1 MKRLAQ
7 VVLLLAGALA
17 LTAVAGASRG
27 DPLVTVGS
35 PLSPFSQNKQNE
47 PAIAVNPNPVDLTG
61 AMAAGAN
68 DNIDEEACNAGD
80 DTTCPF
86 TAGVGGSGIYFSFD
100 GGSGWTQPTYTGWS
114 ARGCLGVVGDADP
127 PCSPVVGPIGTLP
140 NYFENG
146 LVSDGDPEVAF
157 GPQPGA
163 DGSFSWSNGTRLYYA
178 NLTSNFA
185 AARSEQT
192 IKGFEAIAVSR
203 TDDIAGA
210 AAGDNSAWMNPVIA
224 SKQNAALFSDHPT
237 IAVDD
242 ASERARSSA
251 ASTSATRRFGARR
264 SAAFPLRSCSTAR
277 TTAGNLAARCSSRL
291 PSTTRRSGGRQDCQV
306 DTDSKGNVY
315 VVLGWRRQQDE
326 AVLAVHRQVQQRR
339 EVAPR
344 AAAGSRPSRR
354 PASSTRTRATSHSTA
369 SQGRA
374 RNGAASSIANGAP
387 TGIGATDELVVA
399 WERANPIDTSPGPER
414 EGGHHLVDGR
424 RLDVERAGLGL
435 ACRRPAGLRGDRH
448 LAERPST
455 STSSTTTSCSRGR
468 APRRRRACSRE
479 SFEPRPSA
487 LTVRS
492 GRSADLDREA
502 TGDARA
508 SSANAQ
514 DSEFLGDYNQIVSTN
529 TFAAAVWN
537 DARRADCPAEDAY
550 RQALTTN
557 TPQPR
562 PRRSRTARRRSVT
575 PTSSGASSHAD
586 EAMRRM
592 TRGAP

>member
-7 VVLLLAGALA
+7 VVLLLAGTLA

-35 PLSPFSQNKQNE
+35 PSSPFSQNKQNE
-47 PAIAVNPNPVDLTG
+47 PAIAVNPNPVNLTG

-86 TAGVGGSGIYFSFD
+86 TAGVGGSGIYFSFN
-100 GGSGWTQPTYTGWS
+100 GGSSWTQPTYTGWS
-114 ARGCLGVVGDADP
+114 ARGCLGVVGNADP
-127 PCSPVVGPIGTLP
+127 PCSPVAGGPIGTLP

-157 GPQPGA
+157 GPRPGA

-203 TDDIAGA
+203 TDDIEGA
-210 AAGDNSAWMNPVIA
+210 AGGDNSAWMNPVIA

-242 ASERARSSA
+242 ASE
-251 ASTSATRRFGARR
+251 TSPFFG
-264 SAAFPLRSCSTAR
+264 SVYVCNAAFRSQEKGGGFAEPIVL
-277 TTAGNLAARCSSRL
+277 NSSHDGGATWRSVQL
-291 PSTTRRSGGRQDCQV
+291 SPSASNRQITGRQDCQV

-315 VVLGWRRQQDE
+315 VVWDGVDNKTKQLSLFIAKSSNGGKSFPGP
-326 AVLAVHRQVQQRR
+326 QRVITPVTPTGIVDPNTGDLTFDGFAGAR
-339 EVAPR
+339 DGTAP
-344 AAAGSRPSRR
+344 AF
-354 PASSTRTRATSHSTA
+354 
-369 SQGRA
+369 
-374 RNGAASSIANGAP
+374 SIANGAP
-387 TGIGATDELVVA
+387 TGVGATDELVVA
-399 WERANPIDTSPGPER
+399 WEQGPTPSDTSPGPNEKADVVWSTD
-414 EGGHHLVDGR
+414 GGSTWSGPVSASPSADRPDFVAIGISPNGQHVDVVYDNF
-424 RLDVERAGLGL
+424 LQ
-435 ACRRPAGLRGDRH
+435 PWQ
-448 LAERPST
+448 STT
-455 STSSTTTSCSRGR
+455 ST
-468 APRRRRACSRE
+468 PRLFQGVVRTAAVGAGGSIG
-479 SFEPRPSA
+479 SFS
-487 LTVRS
+487 
-492 GRSADLDREA
+492 DLDREA
-502 TGDARA
+502 TGDGRA

-537 DARRADCPAEDAY
+537 DARRAADCPAEDAY
-550 RQALTTN
+550 RQALTTS
-557 TPQPR
+557 TPLPR
-562 PRRSRTARRRSVT
+562 P
-575 PTSSGASSHAD
+575 
-586 EAMRRM
+586 
-592 TRGAP
+592 APEQDCPATFGNTDIFGGVFPR

>member
-1 MKRLAQ
+1 MKRLTQ

-35 PLSPFSQNKQNE
+35 PSSPFSQNKQNE

-86 TAGVGGSGIYFSFD
+86 TAGVGGSGIYFSFS
-100 GGSGWTQPTYTGWS
+100 GGSSWTQPTYTGWS
-114 ARGCLGVVGDADP
+114 ARGCLGVVGNADP
-127 PCSPVVGPIGTLP
+127 PCSPVAGGPIGTLP

-163 DGSFSWSNGTRLYYA
+163 DGGFSWSNGTRLYYA
-178 NLTSNFA
+178 DLTSNFA

-203 TDDIAGA
+203 TDDIKGA
-210 AAGDNSAWMNPVIA
+210 AAGDNGAWMNPVIA

-242 ASERARSSA
+242 ASKTSPFFGSVYVCNAAFRSQEIGGFPEPIVLNS
-251 ASTSATRRFGARR
+251 SHDGGNTWR
-264 SAAFPLRSCSTAR
+264 SAQLS
-277 TTAGNLAARCSSRL
+277 
-291 PSTTRRSGGRQDCQV
+291 PSVNNTQITGRQDCQV

-315 VVLGWRRQQDE
+315 VVWDGVDNKTKQLSLFIAKSSNGGKSFPGPQQVITPVMPTGIVDPNTGDLTFDGF
-326 AVLAVHRQVQQRR
+326 AGARDGT
-339 EVAPR
+339 AP
-344 AAAGSRPSRR
+344 AF
-354 PASSTRTRATSHSTA
+354 
-369 SQGRA
+369 
-374 RNGAASSIANGAP
+374 SIANGAP

-399 WERANPIDTSPGPER
+399 WEQGPTPSNTSPGPNEKADIVWSTD
-414 EGGHHLVDGR
+414 GGSTWSGPVSASPAADRPDFVAIGISPNGRHVDVVYDNF
-424 RLDVERAGLGL
+424 LQ
-435 ACRRPAGLRGDRH
+435 PWQ
-448 LAERPST
+448 STT
-455 STSSTTTSCSRGR
+455 ST
-468 APRRRRACSRE
+468 PRLFQGVVRTAAVGSDGSIG
-479 SFEPRPSA
+479 SFS
-487 LTVRS
+487 
-492 GRSADLDREA
+492 DLDREA

-529 TFAAAVWN
+529 TFVAAVWN
-537 DARRADCPAEDAY
+537 DARRAADCPAEDAY
-550 RQALTTN
+550 RQALTTS
-557 TPQPR
+557 TPLPR
-562 PRRSRTARRRSVT
+562 PAPEQDCPATFGNTDIFGGVF
-575 PTSSGASSHAD
+575 
-586 EAMRRM
+586 
-592 TRGAP
+592 TR